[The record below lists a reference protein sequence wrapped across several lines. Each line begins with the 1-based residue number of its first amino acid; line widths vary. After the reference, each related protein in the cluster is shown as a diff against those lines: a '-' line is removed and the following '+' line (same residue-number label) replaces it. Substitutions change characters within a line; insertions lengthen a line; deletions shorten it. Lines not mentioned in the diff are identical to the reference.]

1 MRGIGLKRIV
11 ADILLMGTAL
21 LHVHIDFD
29 IALPFPFVSLS
40 LQFSLADEIANKE

>member
-11 ADILLMGTAL
+11 SDILLIGTAL

-40 LQFSLADEIANKE
+40 LQFSLANEIANEE